1 MFKKIFY
8 LLIIIILV
16 PFYLFA
22 PTTMDKTI
30 MSYLFIMA
38 FVCLSVYMFSKEKE
52 ENLKRQFFK
61 HSTLFLIGY
70 FIVHFQYYLD
80 FILGNVQ
87 MENPF
92 IWINNNIVISSMII
106 SVIGLACFFLGYFTY
121 KKSNVKI
128 NQKKEKIAKI
138 NYLLFLAICSLL
150 LFFAT
155 VNPLYIAGFY
165 GAEEMGSTATYAIL
179 IYTINI
185 FAIIIQNCRNM
196 VVSQQIP
203 KNFKVYIKSQGYLLL
218 TIMGIYLISVI
229 ISGDRGPLITFSIF
243 YIGGYFFVT
252 RKKLS
257 SKSLL
262 VFVFVGASFITLLG
276 VVRNQEKKV
285 GFSERLMMGI
295 NAKPSFDGEETPSII
310 PQTQELASSVRTLH
324 TTVDYIPE
332 KHDFMYGRFQLQQI
346 TVVVPFFNIF
356 SVLLFEDQSV
366 KCAGSSSFVT
376 WVNHGDNPNSGDGTS
391 CLADF
396 YFDFG
401 LIGVIIGMFL
411 FGYSVRF
418 LEINTY
424 VNALP
429 TLLVHIFAMVYLSN
443 AIYIPRSSVL
453 FELKTV
459 IWIFILLKINKLIFQ
474 KN

>member
-1 MFKKIFY
+1 MFIKIFY
-8 LLIIIILV
+8 LLVIIILV

-22 PTTMDKTI
+22 PATMDKAV
-30 MSYLFIMA
+30 MSYLFILA
-38 FVCLSVYMFSKEKE
+38 FACLSVYMFTKEKE
-52 ENLKRQFFK
+52 INLKAQFFK

-80 FILGNVQ
+80 FILGNAPL
-87 MENPF
+87 ENPF
-92 IWINNNIVISSMII
+92 IWINNNIVVGSMII

-121 KKSNVKI
+121 KKSKVKI
-128 NQKKEKIAKI
+128 KQKPEKVAKI
-138 NYLLFLAICSLL
+138 NYLIFISIFALVV
-150 LFFAT
+150 FFMT
-155 VNPLYIAGFY
+155 VNPLYLAGFY
-165 GAEEMGSTATYAIL
+165 GAEEMGSSATYAIL
-179 IYTINI
+179 IYSICI
-185 FAIIIQNCRNM
+185 FSIIVQNCRNM
-196 VVSQQIP
+196 IVSGQIP
-203 KNFKVYIKSQGYLLL
+203 KNFKEYIKSQGYILL
-218 TIMGIYLISVI
+218 TIMGVYLISVI
-229 ISGDRGPLITFSIF
+229 VSGDRGPLITFSVF
-243 YIGGYFFVT
+243 YLGGYFFVT

-262 VFVFVGASFITLLG
+262 VFIFVGASFITLLG

-285 GFSERLMMGI
+285 SFSERLLMGI
-295 NAKPSFDGEETPSII
+295 NNKAAFEEEETPSFF

-324 TTVDYIPE
+324 TTIDYIPQ
-332 KHDFMYGRFQLQQI
+332 KHDFFYGRFQFQQI

-366 KCAGSSSFVT
+366 KSAGSSSFVT
-376 WVNHGDNPNSGDGTS
+376 WVNHGDNPTSGDGTS

-411 FGYSVRF
+411 FGYYIRF
-418 LEINTY
+418 WEINTF
-424 VNALP
+424 VNEMP

-443 AIYIPRSSVL
+443 ALYIPRSSVL

-459 IWIFILLKINKLIFQ
+459 IWVYFLLKVNKAIFQ